1 MKQRELAEWL
11 LTAGVH
17 LEALLTPEVPQPIT
31 DRAVITEEREVR
43 ITLPFLPEVHALVDL
58 MQIQTEHRALLQTIQ
73 EAAALPLQVQERD
86 IADPEAAR
94 DQVAIVA
101 RVLPDRAVA
110 TIAQAAQDHPAIQ
123 DLDPVAAIIDLQ
135 VHAPQV
141 AEVTPEAEAVEAEA
155 VDSQDP
161 EALVD
166 LAAHQEVVADV
177 EATKSV
183 LTQR

>member
-11 LTAGVH
+11 LTAGVL
-17 LEALLTPEVPQPIT
+17 LEALHTPEVQQPIT

-73 EAAALPLQVQERD
+73 EAAVLLPQVQERD
-86 IADPEAAR
+86 IADPGAIR
-94 DQVAIVA
+94 DQVVIVA
-101 RVLPDRAVA
+101 QAPPDQAVA
-110 TIAQAAQDHPAIQ
+110 ITAQAAQDHPAIQ

-135 VHAPQV
+135 AHAPQV
-141 AEVTPEAEAVEAEA
+141 AEVTPEAEAV
-155 VDSQDP
+155 DSQDP

-166 LAAHQEVVADV
+166 PAAHQEVVADV
-177 EATKSV
+177 EVTESV